1 MDFYCVVKNPLEK
14 KRKKERKKEK
24 KERKMDETR
33 MDNEYTKQRYKHAR
47 LIYPTNRPIPRDGRP
62 GVNAERVSVM
72 HG

>member
-1 MDFYCVVKNPLEK
+1 
-14 KRKKERKKEK
+14 
-24 KERKMDETR
+24 MDETR